1 MGWSFFELFGCGP
14 ALGTVKAGPG
24 WSPQGME
31 QQVPLLQINLQQVL
45 RTPVSHPSLSLHLDK
60 AVVGKVTQVLQ
71 AAA

>member
-1 MGWSFFELFGCGP
+1 
-14 ALGTVKAGPG
+14 
-24 WSPQGME
+24 ME